1 MMTDSEVEE
10 KMKQDG
16 VKQMLVG
23 VEEIDGSG
31 VGVVKRVGINNTA
44 RATSRNTSG
53 SQGELMKRE

>member
-16 VKQMLVG
+16 VKQMVVG

-44 RATSRNTSG
+44 RATSRNTYR
-53 SQGELMKRE
+53 SQGELIKRE